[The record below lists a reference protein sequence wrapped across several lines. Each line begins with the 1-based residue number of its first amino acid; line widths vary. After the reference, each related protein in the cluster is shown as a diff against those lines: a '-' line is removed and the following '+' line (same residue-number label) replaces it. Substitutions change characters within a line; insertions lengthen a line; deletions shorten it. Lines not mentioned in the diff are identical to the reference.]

1 MGRPERTLDPTAGPI
16 ARLAHELREVRRAAG
31 SPSYRR
37 MAEGA
42 GVSATTLSQAAAGE
56 RLPSL
61 AVVQE
66 YVKACGGDPAEWEPR
81 WKEAEAEAAEALREE
96 SADAAAPY
104 RGLAR
109 FEPDDRHLFFGR
121 DRMVEQLHRLVCD
134 HRFAVLFG
142 ASGSGKSSLLRAGLV
157 PALREEIARRSR
169 PAVLRVLTP
178 GARPAQTYGHLLAP
192 AEGEPESWVVVDQ
205 FEETFTLCRDREER
219 TRFIDLLLAA
229 RNPASRLRVLVTVR
243 ADFYARCS
251 EHRGLADAL
260 SCSGLLLGPMTA
272 DELRE
277 AVTKPAQAVGLMVE
291 RELTARIVEE
301 VVDQPGGLPMLSHA
315 LLETWWRRKGQVLTL
330 DAYQAAGGVHGAIA
344 ATAEKMYEQLTE
356 DQACTARQLL
366 SRLVEPA
373 RGTPDT
379 RRPLTRADLAEWTNP
394 NVPEVVE
401 RLARARLL
409 TTDEDGVQLAH
420 EALITCWPRLSRW
433 LGEDRERLR
442 DHRQL
447 TEAARAWLEHDRDPG
462 GLYRGSRLAR
472 AEELFGD
479 DDGALTVPEREFLAA
494 ALQAR
499 EAEQRA
505 AARTARRSRALV
517 TALSAVLAVA
527 LLVGL
532 AALDQHRGNER
543 QRTDTAAR
551 RIAAVADSLR
561 TTDPR
566 TAMLLGVAAWRV
578 SPLPESRRALLGAL
592 AQPEQDNF
600 TDPAPG
606 DSPRRFLTSS
616 GRTLLSVEDRKWRTY
631 DVATHRRTGSGRLP
645 ASGDQVVG
653 VSSDAKVIAVNG
665 RDGIRLWDTASG
677 HWTEGGPWPTY
688 SDVAFGDGALLVTG
702 TGDQRAHLHSLTD
715 GRKRFESPAAARA
728 VLSPDTRTVAICP
741 TGGRGAA
748 PQVWDTVRHRIL
760 PGDWSDDQDVCDDS
774 DAWPSPGD
782 GERTAGPGAGI
793 RADNESMLVLG
804 HGGRMAA
811 ASVSGIRVW
820 DTRSGHLL
828 ADITVPGVQYT
839 AFSKDGKFLAVT
851 DSAEIKVWRLSSP
864 DAPVFRHFLNNQY
877 VSGALAWDPT
887 HPVLRYLEGGTVH
900 SLDVTAAVTPA
911 WHDSELSG
919 VRLAPDGRHLVT
931 AERTATGYRF
941 QLRDTG
947 DGHVTRTLPSPP
959 LPVAPKGTDPVGPDD
974 TSALTAF
981 STDGRLLAY
990 GVSASG
996 LEVVSQRI
1004 TIWDLRRNRARDTL
1018 DLAVTDSA
1026 GSVTDLSLGPGGP
1039 DLYAVRAPTV
1049 GDLSDKGWQ
1058 GEVWD
1063 TQSRRRVSVV
1073 TGLTSS
1079 RLAVR
1084 TDGGLLVG
1092 NNRIARV
1099 PNGSMTGKDLV
1110 QGDQISALAFSGDGS
1125 QLAVGDLTGRVA
1137 LWDGD
1142 LRHKAGVLR
1151 NVFPSRLGDSPE
1163 GVEALALSPDGHRLA
1178 VGGSS
1183 GTLQL
1188 WDVATQQPLGG
1199 PLPTPGEEIV
1209 SVAFSEDSGTVYAAG
1224 RHVPLKRYVI
1234 DPERV
1239 VERVCARVGGTLTR
1253 AQWRTYAPD
1262 VPYRKV
1268 CGD

>member
-1 MGRPERTLDPTAGPI
+1 MGRPERPLDPKAGPI

-31 SPSYRR
+31 SPSYRS
-37 MAEGA
+37 MAEAA
-42 GVSATTLSQAAAGE
+42 GFSATTLSQAAAGE

-66 YVKACGGDPAEWEPR
+66 YVKACGGDPAVWELR
-81 WKEAEAEAAEALREE
+81 WKEAEAKAAEALREE
-96 SADAAAPY
+96 SADAAPPY
-104 RGLAR
+104 RGLTR

-121 DRMVEQLHRLVCD
+121 DRMVEQLHRLVRD

-157 PALREEIARRSR
+157 PALREELARRSS
-169 PAVLRVLTP
+169 PAVLRVFTP
-178 GARPAQTYGHLLAP
+178 GARPAGVYGHLLAP

-205 FEETFTLCRDREER
+205 FEETFTLCRDRGER
-219 TRFIDLLLAA
+219 ARFIDLLLAA

-243 ADFYARCS
+243 ADFYGRCS

-260 SCSGLLLGPMTA
+260 CRSGLLLGPMTA

-277 AVTKPAQAVGLMVE
+277 AVTKPAQAVGLTVE
-291 RELTARIVEE
+291 RELTARIVAE
-301 VVDQPGGLPMLSHA
+301 VVDQPGGLPMLSHV
-315 LLETWWRRKGQVLTL
+315 LLETWWRRKGRVLTL
-330 DAYQAAGGVHGAIA
+330 AAYQAAGGVHGAIA
-344 ATAEKMYEQLTE
+344 ATAEEMYGQLTAG
-356 DQACTARQLL
+356 QARTTRQLL
-366 SRLVEPA
+366 SRLVEPG

-409 TTDEDGVQLAH
+409 TVDEDGVQLAH
-420 EALITCWPRLSRW
+420 EALITCWPRLSCW
-433 LGEDRERLR
+433 LREDRERLR
-442 DHRQL
+442 DHRRL
-447 TEAARAWLEHDRDPG
+447 TEATRAWLEHDRDPG

-479 DDGALTVPEREFLAA
+479 DDGRLTVPEREFLVA
-494 ALQAR
+494 ALEAR

-527 LLVGL
+527 VLVGL
-532 AALDQHRGNER
+532 AALNQRRGNER

-592 AQPEQDNF
+592 DQPEQDNF
-600 TDPAPG
+600 TDPTPG
-606 DSPRRFLTSS
+606 DNPRRFLTSS
-616 GRTLLSVEDRKWRTY
+616 GRTLLSIEGRTWRTY

-645 ASGDQVVG
+645 AGGDQVKVVG

-665 RDGIRLWDTASG
+665 RDGIRLWQTAG
-677 HWTEGGPWPTY
+677 GRWTGGGPWKTY
-688 SDVAFGDGALLVTG
+688 SDVAFGDGAFLVTG
-702 TGDQRAHLHSLTD
+702 TDDGRAHLHSLTD
-715 GRKRFESPAAARA
+715 GRQRFESPAAARA

-741 TGGRGAA
+741 TGGRGAT
-748 PQVWDTVRHRIL
+748 PQVWDTVRHRVL

-774 DAWPSPGD
+774 DSMLAPGD
-782 GERTAGPGAGI
+782 GERTVASRAGI
-793 RADNESMLVLG
+793 QADSDSMLILG
-804 HGGRMAA
+804 DGERMAA
-811 ASVSGIRVW
+811 VSGAGIRVW
-820 DTRSGHLL
+820 DTRSGRQL
-828 ADITVPGVQYT
+828 ADITAPGVQYA
-839 AFSKDGKFLAVT
+839 AFSRDGKFLAVT

-877 VSGALAWDPT
+877 VSELAWAPM
-887 HPVLRYLEGGTVH
+887 HPVLHYLEGGTVH
-900 SLDVTAAVTPA
+900 SLDVATAVTPA
-911 WHDSELSG
+911 WHDSELSA
-919 VRLAPDGRHLVT
+919 VRFAPDGRTLVT
-931 AERTATGYRF
+931 AERTDTGYHFR
-941 QLRDTG
+941 LRDTS
-947 DGHVTRTLPSPP
+947 DGHVTRTLPLPP
-959 LPVAPKGTDPVGPDD
+959 LPVAAQGTNPVVPDD
-974 TSALTAF
+974 TFPLTAF
-981 STDGRLLAY
+981 SPDGGLLAY
-990 GVSASG
+990 GVSAPG
-996 LEVVSQRI
+996 LKVASQPI
-1004 TIWDLRRNRARDTL
+1004 TIWDVHRHGTRDTL
-1018 DLAVTDSA
+1018 DLAAAGSA
-1026 GSVTDLSLGPGGP
+1026 GAVTDLALGPGGP
-1039 DLYAVRAPTV
+1039 ALYAVRTSAV
-1049 GDLSDKGWQ
+1049 GDLSD
-1058 GEVWD
+1058 EVWNMG
-1063 TQSRRRVSVV
+1063 SHRRDYVV

-1079 RLAVR
+1079 HPAVR
-1084 TDGGLLVG
+1084 PDGGLLVG
-1092 NNRIARV
+1092 DNRIARF
-1099 PNGSMTGKDLV
+1099 PDGSVTGKSLV
-1110 QGDQISALAFSGDGS
+1110 QGDEIGAVAFSGDGS
-1125 QLAVGDLTGRVA
+1125 HLAVGDVTGRVA

-1151 NVFPSRLGDSPE
+1151 NVFPSRLGNSPE
-1163 GVEALALSPDGHRLA
+1163 GVGALALSPDGRLLA

-1188 WDVATQQPLGG
+1188 WDVETQQPLGG
-1199 PLPTPGEEIV
+1199 PLPTPGEAIV
-1209 SVAFSEDSGTVYAAG
+1209 SVAFSEDSSTVYAAG
-1224 RHVPLKRYVI
+1224 RHVPLQRYVI
-1234 DPERV
+1234 EAERV
-1239 VERVCARVGGTLTR
+1239 VKRVCARASGTLTR